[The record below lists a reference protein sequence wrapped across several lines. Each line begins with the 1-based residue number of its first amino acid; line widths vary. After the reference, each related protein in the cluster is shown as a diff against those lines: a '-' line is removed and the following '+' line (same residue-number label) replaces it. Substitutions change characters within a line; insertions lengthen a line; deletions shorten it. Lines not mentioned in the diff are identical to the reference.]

1 MSYPIVE
8 CSPQARAKLKPQAEQ
23 SSAPV
28 EVNMHHRSKYPI
40 DQLHVGQ
47 AFAVAFNEA
56 NEASLRLTASTR
68 GKKTGKKFCVIKHA
82 DFGCFEVA
90 RIA

>member
-1 MSYPIVE
+1 MSYSIVE
-8 CSPQARAKLKPQAEQ
+8 CSASARAKIKPQAEQ
-23 SSAPV
+23 SSATV
-28 EVNMHHRSKYPI
+28 EVNTHHRSKYPI
-40 DQLHVGQ
+40 DELHVGQ

-68 GKKTGKKFCVIKHA
+68 GKKTGKKFCVIKHV
-82 DFGCFEVA
+82 DFTCFEIA